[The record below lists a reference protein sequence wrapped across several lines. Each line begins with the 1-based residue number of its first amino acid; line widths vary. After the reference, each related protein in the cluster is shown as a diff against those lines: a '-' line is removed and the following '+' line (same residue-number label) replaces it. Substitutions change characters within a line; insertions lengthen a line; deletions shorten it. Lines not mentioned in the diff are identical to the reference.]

1 MLTERD
7 LREIEEN
14 PWKSFRIYVK
24 KIDSS
29 YNEIKDA
36 VSDARE
42 RYLMAHMDEE
52 IAKTAQ
58 KFGVP
63 YARVRRWVKKQ
74 KQKREERESKN
85 IDKNRP
91 YTHETAYLIRRW
103 AEQGDSI
110 EKIMLATKRSEEN
123 IMDAFDPKWDKQ
135 VMRCKRRA
143 TNYDPGEK
151 ISIAMRESKMIKKEL
166 EA

>member
-24 KIDSS
+24 QLNARRD
-29 YNEIKDA
+29 EIREA
-36 VSDARE
+36 VSNARE
-42 RYLMAHMDEE
+42 RYLLAHPDEKIDE
-52 IAKTAQ
+52 IVE
-58 KFGVP
+58 KFGSC
-63 YARVRRWVKKQ
+63 YARVYYWTKSRDEKKQ
-74 KQKREERESKN
+74 PKKPN
-85 IDKNRP
+85 KNRP
-91 YTHETAYLIRRW
+91 YTEETAYLIRRW
-103 AEQGDSI
+103 VEQGDGI
-110 EKIMLATKRSEEN
+110 EEIMDILNRSKKN
-123 IMDAFDPKWDKQ
+123 VLDAFDPKWDKQ